1 MLYYGQSMTPQNYL
15 HATYSGGCIC
25 ESGLSVHYSHGANS
39 MLLILH
45 LLTVKISVLNQHTCS
60 VSHVC

>member
-15 HATYSGGCIC
+15 HATYSGGSIR

-45 LLTVKISVLNQHTCS
+45 LLSCRCLQL
-60 VSHVC
+60 